1 MKKFTFSFLMAG
13 VFALSG
19 MAQTSPTAY
28 NLASSGNYSM
38 NAWPAASAAG
48 TYPASM
54 IFHRLSQANPTL
66 TSTEVGNITGSYNL
80 STKTRMNGLDA
91 GGFSFTNS
99 NTTPDNGGYQTNRG
113 GHAILA
119 INTTNR
125 TNIQVSWTAGCS
137 NLQTRRYAIRA
148 QYRVGTSG
156 SWTDVIAGGG
166 EYNSAT
172 SGVGSTNFGP
182 VTLPGTCDNQSVVQI
197 RWVYYFKSGASTNAS
212 TLFVDDISVTSIP
225 LVTFS
230 PLSSVCTSTPV
241 FTLSDG
247 QPIGGTYSGPGVS
260 GNTFDPAAA
269 GVGTHTLTYTFT
281 DGNGISNFATS
292 NITVSASSC
301 IPSTAL
307 TTGSCGATNL
317 LMSNY
322 IYCDQVY
329 QAQDYEFEFVNTGLG
344 YTQTRVRGQAVPS
357 IGLSAVPGLQYGQTY
372 DVRVRAKVG
381 GTWGDF
387 SGVCQITLQAL
398 PTTQLTPALCGA
410 SGIATNGTISCNA
423 VSGADDYEF
432 TLSNTGLS
440 YTQTRARGQGIA
452 SISLGNFTGLV
463 SGATYD
469 VTVKVKVGGVW
480 SAAGGTC
487 QITLNGGVG
496 TTTLDGASCG
506 ATGLSRSTGV
516 INCTSVASAVQ
527 YQWRFYNG
535 TTLVTYLYTSS
546 TSLTL
551 GSVQGLVAGNSY
563 NVDVRAKVGTTWGS
577 YSTRCAITLASG
589 APAMAEVIEAQR
601 SMDVEEGTTAEN
613 FNLFPNP
620 VEAGQQIHIAY
631 DLPAGLDG
639 AEMQVEVFDLSGRV
653 VYTAR
658 ATGAAGS
665 NMVTVPVA
673 ADMQAGIYFAKTI
686 VNGQE
691 TVIRFVVK

>member
-13 VFALSG
+13 FMTLSAL
-19 MAQTSPTAY
+19 AQTNPTPY
-28 NLASSGNYSM
+28 NLATSGNYSM
-38 NAWPAASAAG
+38 TSWPAASGAG
-48 TYPASM
+48 TYPTAM
-54 IFHRLSQANPTL
+54 VFHRLSQANPNL
-66 TSTEVGNITGSYNL
+66 TSTEVANITGAYNL
-80 STKTRMNGLDA
+80 ATKTRMNGLDA
-91 GGFSFTNS
+91 NGFSFTNS
-99 NTTPDNGGYQTNRG
+99 NTTPDNAGYQTNRG

-119 INTTNR
+119 INTTDR
-125 TNIQVSWTAGCS
+125 TDITISWTAGCT
-137 NLQTRRYAIRA
+137 NLQTRKYAIRA
-148 QYRVGTSG
+148 QYRVGNSG
-156 SWTDVIAGGG
+156 AWTDVISGGG

-182 VTLPGTCDNQSVVQI
+182 VVLPGSCDNQSVVQI

-230 PLSSVCTSTPV
+230 PLASVCTSTAPFV
-241 FTLSDG
+241 LSDG
-247 QPIGGTYSGPGVS
+247 QPLGGTYSGPGVT
-260 GNTFDPAAA
+260 GNIFDPAAA
-269 GVGTHTLTYTFT
+269 GVGTHTLTYTYT

-292 NITVSASSC
+292 NITVSSSSC
-301 IPSTAL
+301 VASTAL
-307 TTGSCGATNL
+307 TTSSCGATNL
-317 LMSNY
+317 LMSDY
-322 IYCDQVY
+322 IYCDPVY

-344 YTQTRVRGQAVPS
+344 YTQTRVRGQAITN
-357 IGLSAVPGLQYGQTY
+357 IGLSAVQGLQYGQTY

-381 GTWGDF
+381 GVWGDF

-398 PTTQLTPALCGA
+398 PTTQLVVSQCGA
-410 SGIATNGTISCNA
+410 SGIATNGTLSCNSVA
-423 VSGADDYEF
+423 GADDYEF
-432 TLSNTGLS
+432 TLSNAGLPYS
-440 YTQTRARGQGIA
+440 QSKARGQGIA
-452 SISLGNFTGLV
+452 SISLNNFTGLI
-463 SGATYD
+463 SGTTYD
-469 VTVKVKVGGVW
+469 VTVKVKVGGIW
-480 SAAGGTC
+480 SAAGATC
-487 QITLNGGVG
+487 QVTLNGGIG

-516 INCTSVASAVQ
+516 ITCTSVPSAVS

-535 TTLVTYLYTSS
+535 TTLVTSNTTNGTSI
-546 TSLTL
+546 TL
-551 GSVQGLVAGNSY
+551 GNVQGLVAGNSY

-577 YSTRCAITLASG
+577 YSTRCAITLST
-589 APAMAEVIEAQR
+589 PAMAEVIEVQR

-631 DLPAGLDG
+631 DLPADLDG

-658 ATGAAGS
+658 TTGAAGS
-665 NMVTVPVA
+665 NMVTIPVA